1 MSRPRAFG
9 QSGQG
14 LVEHAPSAGVGAGED
29 GGIGKAQVDPRNLK
43 AGLGHRVGLTQ
54 ASLQALLLQKLG
66 VVEEKQAG
74 HGASAARLRWRAN
87 QLPMSSRVA
96 GFRR

>member
-1 MSRPRAFG
+1 MGRSRALD

-14 LVEHAPSAGVGAGED
+14 LVEHAPSPGVPAGED
-29 GGIGKAQVDPRNLK
+29 GGIGKAQVDSRDLK
-43 AGLGHRVGLTQ
+43 GGLGNGVGLTQ

-74 HGASAARLRWRAN
+74 HGTSATRLRWRAN
-87 QLPMSSRVA
+87 QLPISSRVA